1 MSWPASLPSVHRLLE
16 FQRPRVGR
24 PSAQNIAGLLQDVL
38 ALSGKQLQQAGVTVD
53 YDLDQDLPPVLVVGD
68 QLKQVFLN
76 LILNAVEAMP
86 GGGRLFIRG
95 YCLDD
100 DVVVTFG
107 DTGPGIAPE
116 DMGQMFEPFFSTKHS
131 GSGLGLAV
139 SQEIVSNHGGVLSA
153 ANQPEGG
160 ALFSLT
166 LPALP
171 ESEAVPVT

>member
-1 MSWPASLPSVHRLLE
+1 MARIAAIVHRLLE
-16 FQRPRVGR
+16 FQRPKVGR
-24 PSAQNIAGLLQDVL
+24 PSVQNIAGLLQDVL

-86 GGGRLFIRG
+86 GGGRLLIRG